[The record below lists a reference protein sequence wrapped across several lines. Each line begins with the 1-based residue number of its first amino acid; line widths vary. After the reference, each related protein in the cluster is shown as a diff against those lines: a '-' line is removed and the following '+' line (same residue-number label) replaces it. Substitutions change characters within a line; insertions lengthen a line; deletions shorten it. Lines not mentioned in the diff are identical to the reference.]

1 MGRGGVSKATKG
13 INLSEDIFAGFNAI
27 LRGSSVVFRE
37 YIQVGKGR
45 DVGLQQLYKFE
56 AKLAQGNAMQ
66 TLSRD
71 VYRLAQSLDFFR
83 LLSFYFSGVGFYLSN
98 CLTIWALY
106 FFLYSRLL
114 LAAFGVQKQDQ
125 FSGVETISYW
135 FGMAGFLLTIPV
147 FTTLGLERGFI
158 QSAYETARM
167 LLTGGPLFFMFHM
180 GTKAY
185 YFEQTILAGGAKYR
199 PTGRGFVTR
208 HEDFSEIYRFHASS
222 HFYRAME
229 MVFLL
234 TFYAIVIPWG
244 FSYGLVTWAGWLIV
258 VSWLLAPIWFNPL
271 AFQWEKM
278 VEDVGNFVDWMN
290 RKEGDGDRSWKA
302 WWKDEIF
309 YLNDLNLERRI
320 IVSIIGCRH
329 AVVGY
334 ALLHYV
340 HAAKMQ
346 LLVGSVII
354 LLGLAALAVAQAKF
368 GHRHQYNVRALKA
381 LIFFS
386 VLSGLYYYYS
396 VYHFTIP
403 SLYHSGIVL
412 IGLAYFLSTF
422 TTVLLTMGVRHRYLI
437 RYYKLVDYITASF
450 LLSVIA
456 IFSMTVVPSIIQT
469 RLMFHN
475 AFSRGVMIDK
485 LLKLQEEGSKD
496 TTPNTDPSGSV
507 PKAGY
512 QAEGA
517 DPTKPQFDFASIG
530 FIERRTKSRLRL
542 HGDEDEK
549 ERSGGRHRG
558 GKDESRHS
566 NNGYTAEKEQAKK
579 GREESSTGGK
589 ILNSGGL
596 GGQSGRIPSY
606 SSLSKLAEADD
617 EEATPKTQPT
627 QPSIQTSSAYG
638 RGGGAPMSIHTTTG
652 TLSPLP
658 VGSPSP
664 QSGQPMHS
672 PLAVNAPIPPTVAT
686 PPAGMQIPK
695 TVSAV
700 EYQGGKGGKSAGR
713 LSVKG
718 MAAAIDERG
727 GKEAAPAKK

>member
-1 MGRGGVSKATKG
+1 M
-13 INLSEDIFAGFNAI
+13 
-27 LRGSSVVFRE
+27 
-37 YIQVGKGR
+37 
-45 DVGLQQLYKFE
+45 
-56 AKLAQGNAMQ
+56 
-66 TLSRD
+66 
-71 VYRLAQSLDFFR
+71 
-83 LLSFYFSGVGFYLSN
+83 
-98 CLTIWALY
+98 
-106 FFLYSRLL
+106 
-114 LAAFGVQKQDQ
+114 
-125 FSGVETISYW
+125 
-135 FGMAGFLLTIPV
+135 
-147 FTTLGLERGFI
+147 
-158 QSAYETARM
+158 
-167 LLTGGPLFFMFHM
+167 
-180 GTKAY
+180 
-185 YFEQTILAGGAKYR
+185 
-199 PTGRGFVTR
+199 TR

-234 TFYAIVIPWG
+234 TFYAVVIPWG

-346 LLVGSVII
+346 LLVGSVVI
-354 LLGLAALAVAQAKF
+354 LCGLAVLAVAHAKF

-381 LIFFS
+381 FIFFS
-386 VLSGLYYYYS
+386 VLVSLYYYYS
-396 VYHFTIP
+396 LYHFTLP
-403 SLYHSGIVL
+403 SLFHSGIVL
-412 IGLAYFLSTF
+412 IGLGYFLATF

-456 IFSMTVVPSIIQT
+456 VFSVTVVPSIIQT

-485 LLKLQEEGSKD
+485 LLKLQEESGKD

-512 QAEGA
+512 QADGA

-542 HGDEDEK
+542 HADEDEK
-549 ERSGGRHRG
+549 ERGGSRRG

-579 GREESSTGGK
+579 GREESTTGGK
-589 ILNSGGL
+589 ILSTSGL

-617 EEATPKTQPT
+617 EEATPKTAPT
-627 QPSIQTSSAYG
+627 QPSVQTSSG
-638 RGGGAPMSIHTTTG
+638 FSRGGAAPMSIHTTTG

-664 QSGQPMHS
+664 QSGQPLHS
-672 PLAVNAPIPPTVAT
+672 PLGANAPIPPTVAT
-686 PPAGMQIPK
+686 PPAGMAIPK
-695 TVSAV
+695 TVSAQ
-700 EYQGGKGGKSAGR
+700 EYQSKVPQTQQGATQQTGKPGR

-718 MAAAIDERG
+718 MAAVIDERS
-727 GKEAAPAKK
+727 GKDPSTQAKK